1 MFVVAV
7 QALSHDE
14 ILYLQKVASA
24 CRLSTADFVRNIIRE
39 YIRNEEHEPVYS
51 VVADIEEADPEES
64 AEILALIDS
73 MTEDDW
79 ETVRVDHF
87 RVMP

>member
-1 MFVVAV
+1 MAV
-7 QALSHDE
+7 QALTPEE
-14 ILYLQKVASA
+14 ITDMKNTAAVFKMSA
-24 CRLSTADFVRNIIRE
+24 ADFVRNAVRE
-39 YIRNEEHEPVYS
+39 YTEQKKQEPFYRLT
-51 VVADIEEADPEES
+51 ANIEEADPEES